1 MTSLAD
7 VRAAAAR
14 IAPHVHRTPTQRQHG
29 LGDLLGGIRLH
40 LKAELLQRTGSFKVR
55 GVLNTVLAMSEEER
69 GRGLVTMSAGN
80 HAAALAYAARMVGTT
95 AVVVMPHTANPG
107 KIAATESYGG
117 EVVLTEAALFDTLT
131 EIMERTGRT
140 LVHPFDDERV
150 IAGAGTVGLEL
161 LEDVPDVDV
170 VVVQAGGGGMLAGVA
185 TVVKALKPQA
195 RVYGV
200 EPEGAD
206 AVYRGLQ
213 AGEPVHFKPA
223 SVADAL
229 CAPYSGNANLPLIKE
244 HVDEVVRIP
253 DEPILDALRLVAQ
266 RTKYAAEPA
275 GVAGVAALL
284 HGSIPTRPG
293 ETVAAILSGGNVDA
307 ATLARLLTTPGAAS

>member
-1 MTSLAD
+1 MTTIDD
-7 VRAAAAR
+7 VYAAADR
-14 IAPHVHRTPTQRQHG
+14 IRAHVHRTPTQRQRS
-29 LGDLLGGIRLH
+29 LGDACGVGDLH

-55 GVLNTVLAMSEEER
+55 GVLNTVLAMPEADR
-69 GRGLVTMSAGN
+69 ARGLVTMSAGN

-107 KIAATESYGG
+107 KVAATKSYGG
-117 EVVLTEAALFDTLT
+117 EVVLTEAPLIETLT
-131 EIMERTGRT
+131 EVRERTGRT
-140 LVHPFDDERV
+140 LVHPFDDPGV

-161 LEDVPDVDV
+161 LDDVPDVDV
-170 VVVQAGGGGMLAGVA
+170 VIVQAGGGGLLAGVA
-185 TVVKALKPQA
+185 TVVKALRPQA

-206 AVYRGLQ
+206 AVSQGLA
-213 AGEPVHFKPA
+213 AGEPVHIKPL

-229 CAPYSGNANLPLIKE
+229 CAPFTGVHNLPLIAE
-244 HVDEVVRIP
+244 RVDEVVRIP
-253 DEPILDALRLVAQ
+253 DEPILAALRLVAE

-275 GVAGVAALL
+275 GVTGIAALL
-284 HGSIPTRPG
+284 HGAIPVNEG

-307 ATLARLLTTPGAAS
+307 ATLARLLAS